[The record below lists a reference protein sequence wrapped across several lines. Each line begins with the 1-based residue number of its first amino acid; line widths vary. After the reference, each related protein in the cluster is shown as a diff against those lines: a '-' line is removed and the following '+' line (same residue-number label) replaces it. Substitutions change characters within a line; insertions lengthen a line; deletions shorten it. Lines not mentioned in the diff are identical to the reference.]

1 MVSLIGYFFIGNMLF
16 YFIALTLSVFF
27 ITKINAVLFNVF
39 FIFLLGILLV
49 MNIYLTSLCLFSDF
63 SINFVTS
70 NFMANIGL
78 VDFSFNFSVNLLSS
92 CFSLLVVLIGFTTNI
107 YILNYFKNEV
117 AEKKFVFFINSFI
130 FSMLFLVF
138 SNNFYSLF
146 LGWEL
151 IGLTSF
157 FLINFWT
164 NKRSTLKSAFKAFTF
179 NLLSDIFLLTAFVCF
194 YQTTGVSDCDSFMY
208 IVLWEGLGSD
218 NLLFAGSIFLV
229 LCASIKSVQLFGHL
243 WLPDSME
250 APVPASSLIHSATL
264 VSAGIFLLCKFNYL
278 FCNTLFID
286 VLIIWGSITA
296 AYGGVVAAA
305 QTDMKKL
312 LAYSTMSHCGFMW
325 VLVVSGNFY
334 ITILYL
340 FLHGIFKAATFYCA
354 GSFIVKYNTQDTRL
368 MGWGARLFIGDTFLL
383 IVCSANLA
391 GLPFTLGYFFKA
403 FFLKSFLFDIFGF
416 FSIGCI
422 LVGLLSSVIYF
433 YRLVFYACFDF
444 YKNIKYPFVFTQL
457 KNKSTSNLHTKNLN
471 VNNLVATVILLIS
484 SFVVVITFYFV
495 VVYCDSMF
503 NSLDL
508 NLNLYLSN
516 KFQLLTTY
524 ESYIIFFYAYYWI
537 TIVLLILVTWRKN
550 KFLFQI
556 ITTLLLLSVG
566 LIFIKVWGQVMT
578 EVNTL
583 QNFNFGF
590 STHKS
595 DVLIHLS
602 QWQYWWWFWFAFFWT
617 FYLFIISRF
626 INKRI
631 QQFNPILNTS
641 TRGHG
646 KWGDFLVVLIPLTW
660 CGNILVNSNFIL
672 RMIEWQNESSLFTLH
687 IQGKQWYWVYKIN
700 GAAAQSILAAPKN
713 IGNNNWWVQI
723 PGESICADTY
733 YQALQLGS
741 QIEFKKLYQKSLEEN
756 KITHTTS
763 ENLDLKGN
771 LLKFTDLTFN
781 SKLKEVYE
789 TNFPAIELS
798 QDQAEE
804 WLSPFRSN
812 KWAKWGPR
820 RFFMEYLE
828 KNTKIKF
835 AKIKSTYSAF
845 DDYPKFIDTWE
856 TSSRVLP
863 KTSVSPLLFQK
874 GWLNEQVLDMIKN
887 TTAEENFDKNILFK
901 SKVQNSN
908 QLLLKEPESTEVFW
922 GLRQKRYKRF
932 QKIKFSDK
940 VHYDTNFVK
949 ITKLNQKSPFIL
961 KSQVIDST
969 NFTPTTNVDEALAL
983 KQYHLAIKYNRH
995 RSELVPVNLA
1005 RRLLRTKRTLVLPA
1019 HVNITAITNSYDVVH
1034 SWFIPGLGLKL
1045 DCVPGRSTHHTFYI
1059 DNVGFYYGQCA
1070 EICGRYHH
1078 HMPIRIC
1085 ALPFE
1090 QFLVWWQ
1097 KKGLKR
1103 LHRLRFT
1110 ANMQSTIKVKD
1121 TSSKEIAFRYKW

>member
-1 MVSLIGYFFIGNMLF
+1 MASTLGYIFVGNTVLYFVSLSLYLIFSVKMN
-16 YFIALTLSVFF
+16 ALT
-27 ITKINAVLFNVF
+27 FNVF
-39 FIFLLGILLV
+39 FIFVLGILLV
-49 MNIYLTSLCLFSDF
+49 MNIYLTTLCIFSDF
-63 SINFVTS
+63 SFYFTTS
-70 NFMANIGL
+70 NFMSNLGL

-92 CFSLLVVLIGFTTNI
+92 SFSLLVVLIGFTTNV

-117 AEKKFVFFINSFI
+117 AEKKFIFFINSFI
-130 FSMLFLVF
+130 LSMLFLIF
-138 SNNFYSLF
+138 SNNFYSIF

-157 FLINFWT
+157 FLINFWV

-179 NLLSDIFLLTAFVCF
+179 NLISDIFLLGSFVCF
-194 YQTTGVSDCDSFMY
+194 YQATGVSDCDVFMY
-208 IVLWEGLGSD
+208 IVLWEGLRSE
-218 NLLFAGSIFLV
+218 NLLFIGTVLLA

-278 FCNTLFID
+278 FCNLTLTSW
-286 VLIIWGSITA
+286 LIAWGSLTA

-325 VLVVSGNFY
+325 ILAISGNFY
-334 ITILYL
+334 VTIFYL

-368 MGWGARLFIGDTFLL
+368 MGWGARLALGDTFLL
-383 IVCSANLA
+383 IVCAANLA
-391 GLPFTLGYFFKA
+391 GLPFTLGYFFKT
-403 FFLKSFLFDIFGF
+403 FFLKTFLFESFGF
-416 FSIGCI
+416 FSVSCVFI
-422 LVGLLSSVIYF
+422 GLLASVVYF

-444 YKNIKYPFVFTQL
+444 YKNTKYPISFTNF
-457 KNKSTSNLHTKNLN
+457 KNKIISNANIKQLNLN
-471 VNNLVATVILLIS
+471 SFFATFSLLLAGFIIVI
-484 SFVVVITFYFV
+484 VFYFIV
-495 VVYCDSMF
+495 IYTDSLF
-503 NSLDL
+503 NMWDW
-508 NLNLYLSN
+508 NLNLYFTN
-516 KFQLLTTY
+516 KFELLAVY
-524 ESYIIFFYAYYWI
+524 DSYLILFYAYYWI
-537 TIVLLILVTWRKN
+537 VIVLLFLVTWRKN
-550 KFLFQI
+550 SFFFQM
-556 ITTLLLLSVG
+556 ITILIWLGVG
-566 LIFIKVWGQVMT
+566 LIVIKVWGQIMT
-578 EVNTL
+578 EANTL
-583 QNFNFGF
+583 KNFNFGF

-617 FYLFIISRF
+617 FYLFVITRF
-626 INKRI
+626 INKRV

-700 GAAAQSILAAPKN
+700 GAAAHAILAAPKN

-723 PGESICADTY
+723 PGESFCADNY
-733 YQALQLGS
+733 YQALHLGAQL
-741 QIEFKKLYQKSLEEN
+741 EFKKLYAKSLEDN
-756 KITHTTS
+756 KIVKDTTKD
-763 ENLDLKGN
+763 LDLKGN
-771 LLKFTDLTFN
+771 LLNYIDSSFDKT
-781 SKLKEVYE
+781 LKNRYE
-789 TNFPAIELS
+789 TDFLQLKDSLNYSMNVETALANHIKNLSIEKLTT
-798 QDQAEE
+798 QWD
-804 WLSPFRSN
+804 SN
-812 KWAKWGPR
+812 VQKVQTL
-820 RFFMEYLE
+820 Y
-828 KNTKIKF
+828 TK
-835 AKIKSTYSAF
+835 F
-845 DDYPKFIDTWE
+845 DDYPKFMDTWE
-856 TSSRVLP
+856 TSARILP
-863 KTSVSPLLFQK
+863 TNYSQPLIFQK
-874 GWLNEQVLDMIKN
+874 GWLNEHVFDLIKN
-887 TTAEENFDKNILFK
+887 SVNDEELTKNVIFK
-901 SKVQNSN
+901 SKINRLNELS
-908 QLLLKEPESTEVFW
+908 LKNPESVEVFW
-922 GLRQKRYKRF
+922 GFKQKRYKRF
-932 QKIKFSDK
+932 QKIKFSKRVYYNTDFTKK
-940 VHYDTNFVK
+940 VDLPST
-949 ITKLNQKSPFIL
+949 SPFIL
-961 KSQVIDST
+961 KSQIIDNSEFSSSNDT
-969 NFTPTTNVDEALAL
+969 DKTLAL

-1103 LHRLRFT
+1103 LHRLRFNAT
-1110 ANMQSTIKVKD
+1110 MQATLKTKD
-1121 TSSKEIAFRYKW
+1121 TSSKEVAFRYRW